1 MKIDKDGKAWTV
13 GGIRAP
19 HEDRLRPYRPAGRN
33 RNGVLV
39 DFDSLTETEILAN
52 FGLPPLDALQK
63 EKRMNKKELLEAAIK
78 TVADRGV
85 PYGGVEDNFTRIARL
100 WKMHLLNRFD
110 RAPDLTPADVAM
122 MMVLMKIARLE
133 NQPNHPDSWTDV
145 AGYAA
150 CGADITSDAP
160 TN

>member
-1 MKIDKDGKAWTV
+1 MIVNTS
-13 GGIRAP
+13 
-19 HEDRLRPYRPAGRN
+19 RLEEEFRQNLRN
-33 RNGVLV
+33 CKP
-39 DFDSLTETEILAN
+39 FDAAVIPD
-52 FGLPPLDALQK
+52 GLPFDVAAKIAAEVQISDVEWPLDAPQPTDK
-63 EKRMNKKELLEAAIK
+63 KRELLEAAIK

-100 WKMHLLNRFD
+100 WKSHLLNRFD

-160 TN
+160 TI

>member
-1 MKIDKDGKAWTV
+1 MTATSEKDVYIDRYDQPW
-13 GGIRAP
+13 
-19 HEDRLRPYRPAGRN
+19 
-33 RNGVLV
+33 
-39 DFDSLTETEILAN
+39 
-52 FGLPPLDALQK
+52 PLDAPQPTDK
-63 EKRMNKKELLEAAIK
+63 KRELLEAAIK

-110 RAPDLTPADVAM
+110 RAPDLTSADVAM

-150 CGADITSDAP
+150 CGADVTSDAP
-160 TN
+160 TI